1 MFVGLSH
8 RGSRRVI
15 PQAAAMVWQPY
26 KHNSNNHSGLLKRSP
41 DSSIMAF
48 FNEKRFFSCFCLL
61 KQFFVYFCPV
71 ISPSRG
77 R

>member
-26 KHNSNNHSGLLKRSP
+26 KHKFKQSFRSSETITRFLNHG
-41 DSSIMAF
+41 F
-48 FNEKRFFSCFCLL
+48 F
-61 KQFFVYFCPV
+61 Q
-71 ISPSRG
+71 
-77 R
+77 

>member
-26 KHNSNNHSGLLKRSP
+26 QHKFKRSFRSP
-41 DSSIMAF
+41 
-48 FNEKRFFSCFCLL
+48 ETVPRLL
-61 KQFFVYFCPV
+61 DHGLFP
-71 ISPSRG
+71 
-77 R
+77 